1 MSPSSRD
8 YGAYIGLNVGI
19 CQSAPLPKF
28 DQGASLGSRGRFP
41 MEEHLS
47 YELEYVV
54 ASVTFFL
61 PVTYCFE
68 VVLVSGSNLLVW
80 FEKSRLRRHRGASGA
95 ESFRF
100 TRELDPK
107 TEWERDYCTALYG
120 RNVTLSQAPLAFL
133 IFTPVT
139 PQTQR
144 RPLKKAILAARLRRD
159 PPKRQVSRSPGVGF
173 LSAALAPQQKC
184 HVPPLG
190 PSIQRAT
197 VLKQASTSSAAA
209 DSKPLQ

>member
-1 MSPSSRD
+1 
-8 YGAYIGLNVGI
+8 
-19 CQSAPLPKF
+19 
-28 DQGASLGSRGRFP
+28 
-41 MEEHLS
+41 
-47 YELEYVV
+47 
-54 ASVTFFL
+54 
-61 PVTYCFE
+61 
-68 VVLVSGSNLLVW
+68 VW

-173 LSAALAPQQKC
+173 LSAALNRSVT
-184 HVPPLG
+184 VPPWFLPYRALQYSNVASLLTSQYTTLG
-190 PSIQRAT
+190 SDAVGDR
-197 VLKQASTSSAAA
+197 VCSG
-209 DSKPLQ
+209 